1 LLHPHFRLSLNIVNE
16 TSTILQSHGIQPTAQ
31 RLAIAKVILG
41 SKLHPSADEVL
52 DAVNHQGGSVSRA
65 TVFNTLNTFVE
76 QGLCRALVLTE
87 GHVVYD
93 PNMERHHHLV
103 DEDSGRIYDLP
114 WDAVE
119 VKITRPVEGFEVE
132 NLEVVVRGR
141 RNTESEPLLE
151 CE

>member
-1 LLHPHFRLSLNIVNE
+1 MNDSE
-16 TSTILQSHGIQPTAQ
+16 TVLQSHGIQPTVQ
-31 RLAIAKVILG
+31 RLAIANVILG
-41 SKLHPSADEVL
+41 SDRHPSAEEVL
-52 DAVNHQGGSVSRA
+52 DMVNAKGEIASRA
-65 TVFNTLNTFVE
+65 TVFNTLNTFVKH
-76 QGLCRALVLTE
+76 GLCRALVLTE

-119 VKITRPVEGFEVE
+119 VKVTRPLAGFAVE

-141 RNTESEPLLE
+141 RHTEALNSKEIE
-151 CE
+151 

>member
-1 LLHPHFRLSLNIVNE
+1 MLRLSLNAMNE
-16 TSTILQSHGIQPTAQ
+16 TASILQSHGIQPTVQ
-31 RLAIAKVILG
+31 RLAIARVILG
-41 SKLHPSADEVL
+41 SDRHPSADGVL
-52 DAVNHQGGSVSRA
+52 DALNGQGERVSRA

-119 VKITRPVEGFEVE
+119 VKVTRPVAGFEVE

-141 RNTESEPLLE
+141 RCTDSAISIESE
-151 CE
+151 